1 MLRGE
6 LADRAQRLVDQRM
19 PFVLATVVRA
29 RRPASVRPGYCAV
42 VLADGTIEGF
52 VGGACAESS
61 VRLYSLR
68 ALETGEP
75 VLLRLVPGDHDD
87 AAGGLPQTADSVG
100 EAVVERNP
108 CLSGGALE
116 IFLEPHVPS
125 ARMLIVGS
133 SPIATALERVAVAAG
148 HDVARTAEDGAH
160 PSSEDSAV
168 IVASHGSD
176 EERVLAEALTAGVPY
191 VALVASGVRG
201 AALRSELDVP
211 DPLRMQLHTPAGL
224 DIGARTPEE
233 IAISIL
239 AEVVAERHT
248 HPVTAAA
255 ALSAHPMAADAASS
269 SRATVAIDP
278 ICGMEV
284 AVTAASLAL
293 EVDGER
299 MYFCGEHCRQ
309 KYAHRHAAR

>member
-1 MLRGE
+1 MLRGD
-6 LADRAQRLVDQRM
+6 LADRAHRLVVQRT

-52 VGGACAESS
+52 VGGTCAESS

-75 VLLRLVPGDHDD
+75 VLLRLVPGEPGHADD
-87 AAGGLPQTADSVG
+87 RAPDTADSMG

-116 IFLEPHVPS
+116 IFLEPHIPS
-125 ARMLIVGS
+125 ARVLIVGS
-133 SPIATALERVAVAAG
+133 SPIATALERVAAASG
-148 HDVARTAEDGAH
+148 HDVALTASEEAH

-191 VALVASGVRG
+191 VALVASGLRG
-201 AALRSELDVP
+201 AIVRKELQVP
-211 DPLRMQLHTPAGL
+211 DPLRMQLHTPAGM
-224 DIGARTPEE
+224 DIGARTPDE

-239 AEVVAERHT
+239 AELVAERHA
-248 HPVTAAA
+248 HPVAAEA
-255 ALSAHPMAADAASS
+255 SAGA
-269 SRATVAIDP
+269 RQTVAIDP

-284 AVTAASLAL
+284 AVTPASLSLKVA
-293 EVDGER
+293 GER

-309 KYAHRHAAR
+309 KYAIRHAAR